1 MSQNILNI
9 KLKELVLWTENPRDP
24 ISPSANNLDVANKAL
39 QDKDN
44 KWNLSKLVAEMGDF
58 YDYSEIPT
66 VVMEQGKPVVYD
78 GNRRVLLG
86 KIKSGEI
93 TLPEG
98 YNIELSAIPTF
109 PAELPC
115 NVCDRETALKSVFR
129 KHSTTGTWD
138 ILGRDI
144 FMSKYMNEPKSTFLT
159 MEEYTGIISGN
170 PCMNQRFVKDE
181 VLVDRVL
188 NPLGI
193 KIESGKLYTNLTED
207 GLRRVLQD
215 IVNKISS
222 KSIST
227 RSNRYHVVGALDETT
242 KRIVDKNKT
251 NPYKEATPIQVQTPQ
266 QVAAGQSSPRLT
278 KRTKKNELVFLGD
291 SVALKAGDVNNLYR
305 DIRSLGEFYAS
316 NKDSLSGNFPALLR
330 MALRLL
336 IETAARDESMNDFKD
351 YVQKYFDSAKK
362 LLSKDEKTT
371 LSTNSVDKTTM
382 PQLLHTGAHIYQSSF
397 SFDKAYAM
405 SLIIGKMLS
414 LSHKK
419 I

>member
-1 MSQNILNI
+1 MILDI
-9 KLKELVLWTENPRDP
+9 KLEDLVLWTENPRDP
-24 ISPSANNLDVANKAL
+24 ISPESNNQEIANSAL
-39 QDKDN
+39 QDKEN

-66 VVMEQGKPVVYD
+66 VVMEQGKPIVYD

-93 TLPEG
+93 VVPEG
-98 YNIELSAIPTF
+98 YNIDVSLIPTF

-129 KHSTTGTWD
+129 KHSAIGTWD

-144 FMSKYMNEPKSTFLT
+144 FMSKYMNVPKSTFLT
-159 MEEYTGIISGN
+159 IEEYTGIISSN

-181 VLVDRVL
+181 VLIDRVL

-193 KIESGKLYTNLTED
+193 KIESGKLYTNLTEG

-215 IVNKISS
+215 IVDKISS

-227 RSNRYHVVGALDETT
+227 RSNRYHVVEALDETT
-242 KRIVDKNKT
+242 RRIVNKNKK
-251 NPYKEATPIQVQTPQ
+251 NPYKEAAYSQTQPSHQ
-266 QVAAGQSSPRLT
+266 NEGGQLPPRLT
-278 KRTKKNELVFLGD
+278 KRTKKTELVFLGEN
-291 SVALKAGDVNNLYR
+291 VALKAGDVNNLYR
-305 DIRSLGEFYAS
+305 DIRSLGEYYSS
-316 NKDSLSGNFPALLR
+316 NKDSLSGSFPALLR

-336 IETAARDESMNDFKD
+336 IETAAREESMNDFND

-371 LSTNSVDKTTM
+371 LSNNSVDKTTM
-382 PQLLHTGAHIYQSSF
+382 PQLLHTGAHNYQSSL
-397 SFDKAYAM
+397 SYDKAYAM